1 MQEVGGYG
9 ELVWTLIGSAGRI
22 VRVVGSG
29 SEGFVSG
36 TLKHWG
42 WIGWYRDYL
51 PAVLLDKK
59 EHRSAVM
66 GYCDPGQEKY

>member
-1 MQEVGGYG
+1 MKRVRVSAIQSIPKCGSMQEVGGYG

-36 TLKHWG
+36 TLKHWR
-42 WIGWYRDYL
+42 WIG
-51 PAVLLDKK
+51 
-59 EHRSAVM
+59 
-66 GYCDPGQEKY
+66 